1 MIKFSIIVPIY
12 NVEKYLENCLNSIA
26 HQTFND
32 YEVIIVCD
40 KCQDNSEKIANN
52 YVTKYKWQKIYEEN
66 TGLAKARNL
75 GVAKSKGEYLIFID
89 GDDYVKED
97 FLETLN
103 NSLNDKPDVLRF
115 QIQDR
120 LENKV
125 VEHKEKG
132 FKIVNGIDAF
142 EKIIKY
148 YYIENAWAYCYN
160 RAYWQTNKFKY
171 MEGCIAED
179 YGLTPII
186 IAQATKVKSIPYI
199 GYNYVQRYNSL
210 MNNSDY
216 KFKLKKMDDM
226 LKQYNFEKSLL
237 RKIKNN
243 EVFIRFLN
251 NSLIYYSTTLKYK
264 DFKKYKKI
272 LKEKDCFSHLKGK
285 SLKHKIRNFM
295 IKSNAYFYYNYIMRL
310 K

>member
-26 HQTFND
+26 HQTFNS

-40 KCQDNSEKIANN
+40 KCQDNSEKIVNN
-52 YVTKYKWQKIYEEN
+52 YVTKYKWQKIYEEK

-75 GVAKSKGEYLIFID
+75 GVAKSQGEYLVFID

-120 LENKV
+120 IENKV

-148 YYIENAWAYCYN
+148 HYIENAWAYCYN
-160 RAYWQTNKFKY
+160 RTYWQTNKFKY

-199 GYNYVQRYNSL
+199 GYNYVQRYYSL
-210 MNNSDY
+210 MNNNDY

-226 LKQYNFEKSLL
+226 LKQYEFEKSIL
-237 RKIKNN
+237 RRIKNN
-243 EVFIRFLN
+243 EVFLRFLN

-272 LKEKDCFSHLKGK
+272 FKEKDCFSHLKGK
-285 SLKHKIRNFM
+285 SLKYKIRNFM
-295 IKSNAYFYYNYIMRL
+295 IKNNAYFYYNYIMRL
-310 K
+310 R